1 MSIMENRT
9 NPNSPPIVTVS
20 QVNRVVSSLVKGDSR
35 LGNVAVRGEISNFTR
50 HAPTGHLYFTL
61 KDEQTRLRA
70 VMFADKAAG
79 VKFSPKSGDSVIV
92 RGSIR
97 VYEVNGE
104 YQVYCT
110 EMTRD
115 GEGEQAAAFEE
126 LYKRLKAEG
135 LFAQKRP
142 KPVRPAKIAVV
153 TAPGGAALQDIINVI
168 SRRYPIAELTVVP
181 VTVQGAYAPR
191 SVARGIAAAQD
202 TGAELI
208 IFGRGGGSAEDLS
221 AYNTEEVV
229 RAVYASRIPTI
240 SAVGHEIDTTLA
252 DLAADLRA
260 PTPSA
265 AAELA
270 VPDIS
275 ELSAELAGMENYIK
289 SCVIRKIA
297 DRERALNSAA
307 ELIKALSPQSRIAE
321 GERRLASL
329 ADSVRLKMHGAV
341 ERAERAFLRS
351 AEVISALNPLGVLA
365 RGYSVTYCGEKIV
378 RSAKELKEGD
388 GLTIKLADG
397 SAAARVI
404 SVSEE

>member
-1 MSIMENRT
+1 MSLTENRS
-9 NPNSPPIVTVS
+9 NPPIVTVS
-20 QVNRVVSSLVKGDSR
+20 QVNRVVSSLIKGDSR

-142 KPVRPAKIAVV
+142 KPARPSKITVV

-168 SRRYPIAELTVVP
+168 SRRYPIAKLMVVP

-191 SVARGIAAAQD
+191 SVAQGIAAAQD

-229 RAVYASRIPTI
+229 RAVYASKIPTI

-275 ELSAELAGMENYIK
+275 ELSAEIDGVKRYIG
-289 SCVIRKIA
+289 SCVMRRIA
-297 DRERALNSAA
+297 DRERTLNSAA
-307 ELIKALSPQSRIAE
+307 GLIRALSPQSRIAE
-321 GERRLASL
+321 SERRLAAL
-329 ADSVRLKMHGAV
+329 KDSVALKMHNSV

-378 RSAKELKEGD
+378 RGAEELKEGD
-388 GLTIKLADG
+388 GITVRLAHG
-397 SAAARVI
+397 SASATVTA
-404 SVSEE
+404 VSEEE

>member
-1 MSIMENRT
+1 MENRSNT
-9 NPNSPPIVTVS
+9 GGPPIVTVS
-20 QVNRVVSSLVKGDSR
+20 QVNRVVSSIVKGDSR

-50 HAPTGHLYFTL
+50 HAATGHLYFTL
-61 KDEQTRLRA
+61 KDEHTRLRA

-92 RGSIR
+92 RGAIR

-104 YQVYCT
+104 YQVYCA

-142 KPVRPAKIAVV
+142 MPARPLEIAVV
-153 TAPGGAALQDIINVI
+153 TASGGAALQDIINVI
-168 SRRYPIAELTVVP
+168 SRRYPIAKLTVVP
-181 VTVQGAYAPR
+181 VTVQGVYAPR
-191 SVARGIAAAQD
+191 SVARGIAAAQR

-229 RAVYASRIPTI
+229 RAVYASGIPTI

-275 ELSAELAGMENYIK
+275 ELSAELESVRRYIR
-289 SCVIRKIA
+289 SCVTRRIA

-307 ELIKALSPQSRIAE
+307 GLIKALSPQSRIAD
-321 GERRLASL
+321 GERRLSSL
-329 ADSVRLKMHGAV
+329 SDSISLKMRNFV
-341 ERAERAFLRS
+341 DRAERAFLCS

-378 RSAKELKEGD
+378 RAADELKEGD
-388 GLTIKLADG
+388 DITLKLARG
-397 SAAARVI
+397 SASAKVV
-404 SVSEE
+404 SVSED

>member
-1 MSIMENRT
+1 MENRSNT
-9 NPNSPPIVTVS
+9 GGPPIVTVS
-20 QVNRVVSSLVKGDSR
+20 QVNRVVSSIVKGDSR

-50 HAPTGHLYFTL
+50 HAATGHLYFTL
-61 KDEQTRLRA
+61 KDEHTRLRA

-92 RGSIR
+92 RGAIK

-104 YQVYCT
+104 YQVYCA

-142 KPVRPAKIAVV
+142 MPARPSEIAVV
-153 TAPGGAALQDIINVI
+153 TASGGAALQDIINVI
-168 SRRYPIAELTVVP
+168 SRRYPIAKLTVVP
-181 VTVQGAYAPR
+181 VTVQGVYAPH
-191 SVARGIAAAQD
+191 SVARGIAAAQH

-229 RAVYASRIPTI
+229 RAVYASGIPTI

-275 ELSAELAGMENYIK
+275 ELSAELESVRRYIG
-289 SCVIRKIA
+289 SCVTRRIA

-307 ELIKALSPQSRIAE
+307 GLIKALSPQSRIAD
-321 GERRLASL
+321 GERRLSSL
-329 ADSVRLKMHGAV
+329 SDSISLKIHNSV
-341 ERAERAFLRS
+341 ERAERAFLCS

-378 RSAKELKEGD
+378 RAADELKEGD
-388 GLTIKLADG
+388 DITLKLARG
-397 SAAARVI
+397 SASAKVV
-404 SVSEE
+404 SVSED

>member
-1 MSIMENRT
+1 MENR
-9 NPNSPPIVTVS
+9 NNPPIVTVS
-20 QVNRVVSSLVKGDSR
+20 QVNRVVSSLIKGDSR

-50 HAPTGHLYFTL
+50 HAATGHLYFTL
-61 KDEQTRLRA
+61 KDELTRLRA

-135 LFAQKRP
+135 LFTQKRP
-142 KPVRPAKIAVV
+142 KPARPANIAVV

-168 SRRYPIAELTVVP
+168 SRRYPIAKLTVVP

-229 RAVYASRIPTI
+229 RAVYASKIPTI

-275 ELSAELAGMENYIK
+275 ELSAELEGVRRYIG
-289 SCVIRKIA
+289 SCVMRRIA

-307 ELIKALSPQSRIAE
+307 DLIKALSPQSRIAE
-321 GERRLASL
+321 GERRLAGL
-329 ADSVRLKMHGAV
+329 ADSVTLKMRNFID
-341 ERAERAFLRS
+341 RAERAFLRS

-365 RGYSVTYCGEKIV
+365 RGYSVTYRGEKIV
-378 RSAKELKEGD
+378 RAAEELKEGD
-388 GLTIKLADG
+388 DITVKLACG
-397 SAAARVI
+397 SASARVL

>member
-1 MSIMENRT
+1 MENRI
-9 NPNSPPIVTVS
+9 NPSSPPIVTVS
-20 QVNRVVSSLVKGDSR
+20 QVNRVVSSLIKGDSR

-50 HAPTGHLYFTL
+50 HTATGHLYFTL

-92 RGSIR
+92 RGAIR

-126 LYKRLKAEG
+126 LYRRLKAEG

-142 KPVRPAKIAVV
+142 KPARPSEIAVV
-153 TAPGGAALQDIINVI
+153 TAPGGAALQDIINII
-168 SRRYPIAELTVVP
+168 SRRYPIAKLTVVP
-181 VTVQGAYAPR
+181 VTVQGVYAPR

-275 ELSAELAGMENYIK
+275 ELAAELEGVRRYIG
-289 SCVIRKIA
+289 SCVMRKIA
-297 DRERALNSAA
+297 DRERALDSAA
-307 ELIKALSPQSRIAE
+307 GLIKALSPQSRIAE
-321 GERRLASL
+321 GERRLSSL
-329 ADSVRLKMHGAV
+329 EDSVSLKMRNLID
-341 ERAERAFLRS
+341 RAERAFMRS

-365 RGYSVTYCGEKIV
+365 RGYSVTYCGDKIV
-378 RSAKELKEGD
+378 RAAGELKEGD
-388 GLTIKLADG
+388 DITVKLASG
-397 SAAARVI
+397 SASAKVV
-404 SVSEE
+404 SVSED

>member
-1 MSIMENRT
+1 MENRG
-9 NPNSPPIVTVS
+9 SAGAPPIVTVS
-20 QVNRVVSSLVKGDSR
+20 QVNRVVSSLIKGDNR

-50 HAPTGHLYFTL
+50 HAATGHLYFTL

-70 VMFADKAAG
+70 VMFADKAVG
-79 VKFSPKSGDSVIV
+79 VRFSPKSGDSVIV

-97 VYEVNGE
+97 VYEANGE
-104 YQVYCT
+104 YQVYCA

-126 LYKRLKAEG
+126 LYGRLKAEG

-142 KPVRPAKIAVV
+142 LPVRPSRIAVV

-168 SRRYPIAELTVVP
+168 SRRYPIAALTVVP
-181 VTVQGAYAPR
+181 VTVQGVYAPR

-229 RAVYASRIPTI
+229 RAVYASGIPTI

-275 ELSAELAGMENYIK
+275 ELTAELESIGRYIG
-289 SCVIRKIA
+289 SCVTRRIA
-297 DRERALNSAA
+297 DRERALDSAA
-307 ELIKALSPQSRIAE
+307 SLIKALSPQSRIAE
-321 GERRLASL
+321 GERRLSVL
-329 ADSVRLKMHGAV
+329 ADSVSLKMRNSV

-365 RGYSVTYCGEKIV
+365 RGYSVTYRGDKII
-378 RSAKELKEGD
+378 RAADELKVGD
-388 GLTIKLADG
+388 DITVKLSSG
-397 SAAARVI
+397 SALARVT
-404 SVSEE
+404 SVRGE

>member
-1 MSIMENRT
+1 MENRI
-9 NPNSPPIVTVS
+9 NPSSPPIVTVS
-20 QVNRVVSSLVKGDSR
+20 QVNRVVSSLIKGDSR

-50 HAPTGHLYFTL
+50 HTATGHLYFTL

-92 RGSIR
+92 RGAIR

-115 GEGEQAAAFEE
+115 GEGEQASAFEE
-126 LYKRLKAEG
+126 LYRRLKAEG

-142 KPVRPAKIAVV
+142 KPARPSEIAVV
-153 TAPGGAALQDIINVI
+153 TAPGGAALQDIINII
-168 SRRYPIAELTVVP
+168 SRRYPIAKLTVVP
-181 VTVQGAYAPR
+181 VTVQGVYAPR

-275 ELSAELAGMENYIK
+275 ELAAELEGVRRYIG
-289 SCVIRKIA
+289 SCVMRKIA
-297 DRERALNSAA
+297 DRERALDSAA
-307 ELIKALSPQSRIAE
+307 GLIKALSPQSRIAE
-321 GERRLASL
+321 GERRLSSL
-329 ADSVRLKMHGAV
+329 EDSVSLKMRNLID
-341 ERAERAFLRS
+341 RAERAFMRS

-365 RGYSVTYCGEKIV
+365 RGYSVTYCGDKIV
-378 RSAKELKEGD
+378 RDAGELKEGD
-388 GLTIKLADG
+388 NIMVKLASG
-397 SAAARVI
+397 SVSAKVV
-404 SVSEE
+404 SVSED

>member
-1 MSIMENRT
+1 MENRI
-9 NPNSPPIVTVS
+9 NPSSPPVVTVS

-50 HAPTGHLYFTL
+50 HAATGHLYFTL

-70 VMFADKAAG
+70 VMFADKAMG

-92 RGSIR
+92 RGAIR

-110 EMTRD
+110 EMIRD

-126 LYKRLKAEG
+126 LYGRLKTEG

-142 KPVRPAKIAVV
+142 IPARPAEIAVV

-168 SRRYPIAELTVVP
+168 SRRYPIAKLTVVP
-181 VTVQGAYAPR
+181 VTVQGVYAPR

-260 PTPSA
+260 PTPSV

-275 ELSAELAGMENYIK
+275 ELAAELDGVRRYIG
-289 SCVIRKIA
+289 SCVMRKLT
-297 DRERALNSAA
+297 DRERALESAVG
-307 ELIKALSPQSRIAE
+307 LIKALSPQSRIAE
-321 GERRLASL
+321 SERRLSSL
-329 ADSVRLKMHGAV
+329 KDSVSLKMRNLID
-341 ERAERAFLRS
+341 RAERAFMRS

-365 RGYSVTYCGEKIV
+365 RGYSVTYCGERIV
-378 RSAKELKEGD
+378 RAAGELKEGD
-388 GLTIKLADG
+388 DITVKLASG
-397 SAAARVI
+397 SASAKVL
-404 SVSEE
+404 SVSED

>member
-1 MSIMENRT
+1 MENRI
-9 NPNSPPIVTVS
+9 NPSSPPVVTVS

-50 HAPTGHLYFTL
+50 HAATGHLYFTL

-70 VMFADKAAG
+70 VMFADKAMG

-92 RGSIR
+92 RGAIR

-110 EMTRD
+110 EMIRD

-126 LYKRLKAEG
+126 LYGRLKTEG
-135 LFAQKRP
+135 LFAE
-142 KPVRPAKIAVV
+142 IAVV

-168 SRRYPIAELTVVP
+168 SRRYPIAKLTVVP
-181 VTVQGAYAPR
+181 VTVQGVYAPR

-275 ELSAELAGMENYIK
+275 ELAAELDGVRRYIG
-289 SCVIRKIA
+289 SCVMRKLT
-297 DRERALNSAA
+297 DRERALESAVG
-307 ELIKALSPQSRIAE
+307 LIKALSPQSRIAE
-321 GERRLASL
+321 SERRLSSL
-329 ADSVRLKMHGAV
+329 KDSVSLKMRNSID
-341 ERAERAFLRS
+341 RAERAFMRS

-365 RGYSVTYCGEKIV
+365 RGYSVTYCGERIV
-378 RSAKELKEGD
+378 RAAGELKEGD
-388 GLTIKLADG
+388 DITVKLASG
-397 SAAARVI
+397 SASAKVL
-404 SVSEE
+404 SVSED